1 MKEVKLREKYA
12 LEFTTTQDMPDRHW
26 KKLIAE
32 RLLLL
37 ELKFNKTE
45 EIHAEVRESK

>member
-1 MKEVKLREKYA
+1 MREIKRREQYT

-37 ELKFNKTE
+37 ELEFNKTK
-45 EIHAEVRESK
+45 EIHAEVTESK